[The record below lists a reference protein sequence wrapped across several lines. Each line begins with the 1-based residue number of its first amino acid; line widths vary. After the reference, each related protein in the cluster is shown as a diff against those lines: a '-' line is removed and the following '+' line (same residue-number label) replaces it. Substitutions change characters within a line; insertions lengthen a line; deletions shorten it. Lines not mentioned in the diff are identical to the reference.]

1 MPLRIALTGGI
12 GSGKTYVADLFAEQ
26 GVPVYKAD
34 NEAKRLLNEDDAL
47 RRQVIQHL
55 LDRNATARE
64 VSIEVTL
71 QAWCSTMQPI

>member
-47 RRQVIQHL
+47 RRQVIQHFGSECYSQ
-55 LDRNATARE
+55 E

-71 QAWCSTMQPI
+71 QAWYLTMQPI

>member
-47 RRQVIQHL
+47 RRQVIQP

-71 QAWCSTMQPI
+71 QAWYLTMQPI